1 VQRDWEV
8 RWRAAYEKSAD
19 NRFERGQGPSS
30 EPADAPIFDAKA
42 LQKHKGLQRHES
54 SLLTQLRT
62 GKIGLRSFLFSRRV
76 PGVTSP
82 LCGCGQAP
90 ETAPHLAL
98 TCVDTTEDRLQ
109 LQTNLYPMR
118 TMRDFIRA
126 TLDKAEAKQLVRWFL
141 ALGRLQEYR
150 LAMEIQEEEDQADQQ
165 EDDEQYQG
173 RTTSGA
179 RGEPASLLLPR
190 RDPPPPLIQ

>member
-1 VQRDWEV
+1 MEGRVQGV
-8 RWRAAYEKSAD
+8 AD
-19 NRFERGQGPSS
+19 NRSKRDQGPSS
-30 EPADAPIFDAKA
+30 EPADAPVFDAKA
-42 LQKHKGLQRHES
+42 LQKHKGLQHHES
-54 SLLTQLRT
+54 SLLTQLHT

-165 EDDEQYQG
+165 DDDEQYQG

-179 RGEPASLLLPR
+179 PG
-190 RDPPPPLIQ
+190 